1 MAKKPASTSKELDT
15 ALQTL
20 MPAGLAEDIAPAPA
34 PAKKAAKK
42 TSEPMIEKDG
52 KNGIVYKF
60 PATFGGIADRL
71 YELNKSRLAQQK
83 IADAIEEE
91 EKALKA
97 HLIATMPKDDTGGIG
112 KVARVS
118 LGSKEVPQVKDW
130 PTFYK
135 FILKTKNFSFL
146 QKRVGEAM
154 IKEIWDSGKTV
165 PGVEPF
171 SVITVSLNK
180 I

>member
-1 MAKKPASTSKELDT
+1 MAKKPAATSNKLETSLPP
-15 ALQTL
+15 TL
-20 MPAGLAEDIAPAPA
+20 SEDLAPAPA
-34 PAKKAAKK
+34 PAKKVSKK
-42 TSEPMIEKDG
+42 TSEPMIEKEG

-71 YELNKSRLAQQK
+71 YELNKGRLAQQK

-130 PTFYK
+130 EAFYK
-135 FILKTKNFSFL
+135 HVLKTKNFSFL

-154 IKEIWDSGKTV
+154 IKEIWDAGKEV
-165 PGVEPF
+165 PGVEHF
-171 SVITVSLNK
+171 AVVTVSLNK